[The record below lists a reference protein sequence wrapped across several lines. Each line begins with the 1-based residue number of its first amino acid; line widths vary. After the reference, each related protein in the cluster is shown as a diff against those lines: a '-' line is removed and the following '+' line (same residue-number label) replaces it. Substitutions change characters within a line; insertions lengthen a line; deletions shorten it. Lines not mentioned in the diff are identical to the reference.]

1 MSPVTDG
8 EVRSPGVGTV
18 LEVLVS
24 AGASVTAGEELVVI
38 ESMKVEIPVPAPRP
52 GRVAA
57 IAVVPGDRVQ
67 AGDLLL
73 TISSVEGA

>member
-1 MSPVTDG
+1 MTRDG

-24 AGASVTAGEELVVI
+24 VGAPVAAGEELVVI
-38 ESMKVEIPVPAPRP
+38 ESMKVEIPVPAPT
-52 GRVAA
+52 GGTVGT
-57 IAVVPGDRVQ
+57 IAVAPGDHVQ

-73 TISSVEGA
+73 TIAAR

>member
-1 MSPVTDG
+1 MPAVRDG

-24 AGASVTAGEELVVI
+24 EGASVTQGEELVVI
-38 ESMKVEIPVPAPRP
+38 ESMKVEIPVSAPRS

-57 IAVVPGDRVQ
+57 VAVGRGDQVQ

-73 TISSVEGA
+73 TIGA